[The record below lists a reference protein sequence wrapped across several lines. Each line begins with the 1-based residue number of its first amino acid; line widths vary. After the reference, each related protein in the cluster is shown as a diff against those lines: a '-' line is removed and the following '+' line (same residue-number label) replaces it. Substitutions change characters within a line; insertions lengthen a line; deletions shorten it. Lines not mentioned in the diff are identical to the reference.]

1 MVSQIYIVDDD
12 EAVRDSL
19 SFLLKT
25 HGHEVQSF
33 VDGEAFLKS
42 DIRSILGIVL
52 LDVRMPGRDGLEIL
66 TEALSVNPNVKVIMM
81 SGHADVAMALRALK
95 KGALDFIEKPF
106 QSAEILAALNR
117 LKVQIVTEENAT
129 QDGEIMASKL
139 AKLTPREVEVMG
151 LLVEGKPNKIVASD
165 LGLSVRTIETH
176 RAHLLSKLEVKSLSD
191 LVRIALSQNI

>member
-81 SGHADVAMALRALK
+81 SGHADVAMAVRALK